1 VEVWTGLEEVPAD
14 PGRHAVAVGTFDGVH
29 RGHRVVI
36 GAALEARVPDNGGRG
51 VRAAVLTFDPHPLV
65 VLRPDVAPPAIS
77 TLERRLAI
85 LDRLGVDAVLVVP
98 FTPELSAQ
106 SPESFVVDHLVSGL
120 RAAAVAVGSDF
131 RFGHRASG
139 DVVLLR
145 RLGLEHGF
153 EVREVP
159 LVGADEPVSSTRVRA
174 AIAAGA
180 VDVARDLLARAH
192 CVEGEVVVGD
202 RRGRELGY
210 PTANLAVP
218 EHIAVPPDGVYA
230 GWLVRANGTRLPAA
244 ISVGTNP
251 TFGPHS
257 RRVEAYVLD
266 RDDLEL
272 YGERVCVEFG
282 WFLRGQVVFPGIEP
296 LLVQMAADVDR
307 TRDLVSGE
315 LGPHDPGDPVDRAEV

>member
-1 VEVWTGLEEVPAD
+1 MKIWHGLGEVPSD
-14 PGRHAVAVGTFDGVH
+14 RGRHAVAIGTFDGVH
-29 RGHRVVI
+29 RGHRAVV
-36 GAALEARVPDNGGRG
+36 GAALDAREPDVG
-51 VRAAVLTFDPHPLV
+51 AAVLTFHPHPLV

-85 LDRLGVDAVLVVP
+85 LAGLGVDAALVVP
-98 FTPELSAQ
+98 FTRELSAL
-106 SPESFVVDHLVSGL
+106 SPEDFVADYVVRGL
-120 RAAAVAVGSDF
+120 GATFVAVGSGF
-131 RFGHRASG
+131 HFGHRAAG
-139 DVVLLR
+139 DVALLR

-153 EVREVP
+153 AVHQVP
-159 LVGADEPVSSTRVRA
+159 LVGADEPVSSTRIRT
-174 AIAAGA
+174 AIAAG
-180 VDVARDLLARAH
+180 DVESARQLLARPH

-218 EHIAVPPDGVYA
+218 EHLAVPPDGVYA
-230 GWLVRANGTRLPAA
+230 GWLVRADGTRMPAA

-251 TFGPHS
+251 TFGPHA

-282 WFLRGQVVFPGIEP
+282 WYLRGQITFDGIDP
-296 LLVQMAADVDR
+296 LLVQMAEDVER
-307 TRDLVSGE
+307 SRELTSSG
-315 LGPHDPGDPVDRAEV
+315 